1 MTQPRL
7 YLVCGLPGAGKTTR
21 SRQIVNS
28 VRAVHLS
35 ADDWVVG
42 LGKSLVDY
50 EFRVKLQDCLL
61 AHAATLLRSGVS
73 VVIEFGSWHRRERE
87 AIREVATREGA
98 VCELHFLDAPIDE
111 LSRRVRSRGGPEAE
125 ALARDVL
132 LKQFHNFERPS
143 PEEIAAFDRYVAPN
157 AEWLPASH

>member
-87 AIREVATREGA
+87 AIREVATR
-98 VCELHFLDAPIDE
+98 
-111 LSRRVRSRGGPEAE
+111 
-125 ALARDVL
+125 
-132 LKQFHNFERPS
+132 
-143 PEEIAAFDRYVAPN
+143 
-157 AEWLPASH
+157 